1 MAIDEDQHTA
11 EETEQRLRKTLRA
24 AFNMKP
30 TPLKAIPRKRG
41 KTQPP
46 SGRKATL
53 IPKATKRRA

>member
-1 MAIDEDQHTA
+1 MSDFDQYSA

-41 KTQPP
+41 KAQPP
-46 SGRKATL
+46 RARKGKQTQQSA
-53 IPKATKRRA
+53 KRRA